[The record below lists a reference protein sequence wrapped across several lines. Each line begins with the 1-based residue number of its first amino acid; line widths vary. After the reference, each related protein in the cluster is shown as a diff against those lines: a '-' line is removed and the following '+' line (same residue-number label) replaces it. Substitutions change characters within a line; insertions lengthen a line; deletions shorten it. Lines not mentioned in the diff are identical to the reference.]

1 MQSAIALFNAEQLDV
16 HMCAAAE
23 ETMHPASSTLGIH
36 GYCRVS
42 KETLPRSLTMPA
54 RKPFFK
60 WQMTFALKGES
71 SCSTPKYWA
80 GLHRELSPSSP
91 FNDCTWFKGKGAD
104 SLSYEREMRRN
115 LFWCVPYRRPSAP
128 SNILLSINFLP
139 GDKCSYN
146 QGLKICK
153 SDREKQRKTSGIWKC
168 MPQFISSNDK
178 QDWGLGEGKEPVNRF
193 TSL

>member
-1 MQSAIALFNAEQLDV
+1 MCTCVLLLKRLCALL
-16 HMCAAAE
+16 
-23 ETMHPASSTLGIH
+23 PAHWVSMDTA
-36 GYCRVS
+36 VS
-42 KETLPRSLTMPA
+42 KETLPRILTMPA
-54 RKPFFK
+54 WKPFFK

-80 GLHRELSPSSP
+80 GLHRQPSPSLP
-91 FNDCTWFKGKGAD
+91 FNDCTGFKGKGAY

-128 SNILLSINFLP
+128 SNILISISFLP
-139 GDKCSYN
+139 GDRCSYN

-178 QDWGLGEGKEPVNRF
+178 KDWGLGEGKEPVSRF